1 MIRHLLL
8 LAIAGGMATSAPA
21 ETVRTRASQANF
33 DSFLSICKAGGVAAA
48 SCTCIVGKLAAT
60 RDGDFYLDMLG
71 LERRGLSD
79 AQSRAEALA
88 ALNRHGLRP
97 SQGKAIIENKA
108 AFQKLAEGCG

>member
-1 MIRHLLL
+1 MIRKVLL
-8 LAIAGGMATSAPA
+8 LAILSGIATSAPA
-21 ETVRTRASQANF
+21 ETVRSRASQANF
-33 DSFLSICKAGGVAAA
+33 DSFLSSCKTGGVAAA

-79 AQSRAEALA
+79 VLAKAEALA

-97 SQGKAIIENKA
+97 SQGKAVIENKA
-108 AFQKLAEGCG
+108 AFQKLAQDCG